1 MCALFRMRSQTAA
14 PGLQARF
21 PRFLQLGRSQNALL
35 DRPEN
40 ESMTDG
46 AELKRVVALADQLA
60 LRILTE
66 IELTI
71 EEFGTSR
78 EIALVAEVG
87 AMLQDAG
94 LELPPGI
101 HRLGRKAAEQAQV

>member
-1 MCALFRMRSQTAA
+1 MFTEHCRLCRTI
-14 PGLQARF
+14 
-21 PRFLQLGRSQNALL
+21 FLPSSIGL
-35 DRPEN
+35 DRLQNREPNDPEN
-40 ESMTDG
+40 ESMTEG

-60 LRILTE
+60 ERIITE
-66 IELTI
+66 LENRVLTI

-78 EIALVAEVG
+78 EVALVAEVG

-101 HRLGRKAAEQAQV
+101 HRLG